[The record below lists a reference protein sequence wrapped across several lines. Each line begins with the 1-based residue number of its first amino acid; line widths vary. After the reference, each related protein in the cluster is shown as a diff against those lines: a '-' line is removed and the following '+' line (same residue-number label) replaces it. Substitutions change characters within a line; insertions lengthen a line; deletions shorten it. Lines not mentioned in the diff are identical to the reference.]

1 MEQLISQPFN
11 VSSSGDG
18 NVRSNSA
25 AATFNHVVRKQKS
38 ITHNKM
44 TKTFLSLFLLCVS
57 FFLSCSEKKV
67 AESAVS
73 NDGFVLE
80 GKLKGIE
87 DSTWIFLDLD
97 DSIDS
102 SLVISGKFS
111 FSGKLDN
118 PKRGIIATKGYTD
131 YKFLWIENAE
141 MTFEAEKGN
150 FREAKVSGS
159 TVQDDANV
167 LFASQKQLYMR
178 RDSLVAVQRR
188 EGLSPVEGAIVGKQL
203 DKIRE
208 EEKQLDISFIRE
220 NPSSL
225 VSSYI
230 LDVYKTTWGKEK
242 TEGLYSKLSG
252 ANKKSEYGKSISE
265 FISLNKEISVGDKF
279 ADFSQEN
286 VEGKQVRL
294 SDLKG
299 KVVLL
304 EFWASWCGPC
314 RKENPTLVK
323 TYQSF
328 KNKGF
333 EIFAVSLDESRENW
347 IQAIEK
353 DGLSWENVSE
363 LNGGKNKAALIYGIS
378 GIPDNFLI
386 DKDGTIIARNLRG
399 EKLREKLQEIFQ

>member
-1 MEQLISQPFN
+1 MAN
-11 VSSSGDG
+11 
-18 NVRSNSA
+18 
-25 AATFNHVVRKQKS
+25 
-38 ITHNKM
+38 
-44 TKTFLSLFLLCVS
+44 
-57 FFLSCSEKKV
+57 
-67 AESAVS
+67 

-80 GKLKGIE
+80 GELKGIE

-97 DSIDS
+97 DTKDS
-102 SLVISGKFS
+102 SLVINRKFS
-111 FSGKLDN
+111 FSGKVDN

-131 YKFLWIENAE
+131 YKFLWVENAE
-141 MTFEAEKGN
+141 MAFEAEKGS

-159 TVQDDANV
+159 SVQDDANV
-167 LFASQKQLYMR
+167 LFASQKQLYKR
-178 RDSLVAVQRR
+178 RDSIVAVQRS
-188 EGLSPVEGAIVGKQL
+188 EGLSPEEGAVVGKQL
-203 DKIRE
+203 DKIRK

-220 NPSSL
+220 NPGSL

-230 LDVYKTTWGKEK
+230 LDTYKTTWGKEK
-242 TEGLYSKLSG
+242 TEELYSKLSD

-286 VEGKQVRL
+286 VEGKQIRL

-314 RKENPTLVK
+314 RRENPMLVK

-333 EIFAVSLDESRENW
+333 EIFAVSLDDSKENW
-347 IQAIEK
+347 LKAIKK
-353 DGLSWENVSE
+353 DGLSWKNVSE
-363 LNGGKNKAALIYGIS
+363 LNGDKNKAALIYGIS

-386 DKDGTIIARNLRG
+386 DKEGTIIARNLRG
-399 EKLREKLQEIFQ
+399 EKLREKLQEILN